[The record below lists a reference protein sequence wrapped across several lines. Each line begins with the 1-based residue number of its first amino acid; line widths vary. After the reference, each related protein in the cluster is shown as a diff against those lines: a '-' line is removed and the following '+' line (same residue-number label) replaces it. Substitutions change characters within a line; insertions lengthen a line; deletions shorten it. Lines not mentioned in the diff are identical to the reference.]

1 MLASFGIIIPTSL
14 LRVMAV
20 RLRAP
25 DINIETVLK
34 RKKSYQVFDILGMG
48 KLYLISNLLYL
59 EAALAG
65 AAKKV

>member
-20 RLRAP
+20 RLKAP

-34 RKKSYQVFDILGMG
+34 RKKSYIWYSGHVKKGE
-48 KLYLISNLLYL
+48 LYPISNLLYFSFEL
-59 EAALAG
+59 E
-65 AAKKV
+65 K